1 MVETYSIQ
9 INMARVDSEP
19 TLNRLLALVSPCTRL
34 RGELAKPFPCVSPPR
49 MAGRG
54 PEVWLPHVV
63 FLGQEDS
70 GWRQRRASLAH
81 HPGRGDDEPLDEK
94 VEIHVTFPGFCTWA
108 PAKKIDETLPVHV
121 LPLQL
126 QRLLFSPVCLF
137 LMLTAKVM
145 WS

>member
-1 MVETYSIQ
+1 M
-9 INMARVDSEP
+9 
-19 TLNRLLALVSPCTRL
+19 
-34 RGELAKPFPCVSPPR
+34 
-49 MAGRG
+49 
-54 PEVWLPHVV
+54 

-94 VEIHVTFPGFCTWA
+94 VEIHVMVPGFCTWA
-108 PAKKIDETLPVHV
+108 PAKKVDETLPVRV

>member
-19 TLNRLLALVSPCTRL
+19 STLNRLLALVSPCTRL
-34 RGELAKPFPCVSPPR
+34 IGELAKCCPCVSPPR

-54 PEVWLPHVV
+54 LEVWLPHVV

-94 VEIHVTFPGFCTWA
+94 VEIRVTFPGFCTWA
-108 PAKKIDETLPVHV
+108 PAKK
-121 LPLQL
+121 
-126 QRLLFSPVCLF
+126 S
-137 LMLTAKVM
+137 
-145 WS
+145 